1 MEDRHLLTR
10 KEIAWAYDKWCAGYT
25 YEEIAEALYCSA
37 KTVYRALK
45 GREKIKPVSVYEE

>member
-45 GREKIKPVSVYEE
+45 GREKIKPVLVYEE